1 MYLIIGK
8 VDGHIEEKNETKYL
22 VFDSA
27 DESKEVLQK
36 YIELWDGI
44 ENEIKTIIVVK
55 AVNMV
60 ETS

>member
-27 DESKEVLQK
+27 DESKEVLEK

-55 AVNMV
+55 TVNMV
-60 ETS
+60 KTS